1 MTLIWI
7 NNKYSPLNRR
17 EKIDGDSPPSEKRI
31 FNTFSISI
39 ILEFEP
45 NDGSMRLSL
54 ECCPLPTTRSRKK
67 NNDEGKKKWFPLRR
81 IQFDLIWFKDATISY
96 LSTFSG
102 SNNTATSE
110 MITAIV
116 KWLVRVSLLETN
128 TLTDLPYP
136 CPNLYLWKSPY
147 TPFLLSTWWNEQELL
162 YDNHLCING
171 SKIEET
177 GFCYNYPELRIEFLR
192 EVSAP
197 TLHRT
202 QVV

>member
-1 MTLIWI
+1 MLQLVT
-7 NNKYSPLNRR
+7 RV
-17 EKIDGDSPPSEKRI
+17 I
-31 FNTFSISI
+31 FRGRI
-39 ILEFEP
+39 ILQ
-45 NDGSMRLSL
+45 L
-54 ECCPLPTTRSRKK
+54 
-67 NNDEGKKKWFPLRR
+67 
-81 IQFDLIWFKDATISY
+81 Q
-96 LSTFSG
+96 
-102 SNNTATSE
+102 
-110 MITAIV
+110 
-116 KWLVRVSLLETN
+116 KWLLLLWSDLLIRVSLFETN

-177 GFCYNYPELRIEFLR
+177 GFRYNYPELRIEFLR

-202 QVV
+202 QVVSKLCLRLARLYVVVEIKSTNPVVVYELKAFPPLSSVFCWLPTRGWSGDIDQRYS

>member
-7 NNKYSPLNRR
+7 NNKYSSCNRR

-67 NNDEGKKKWFPLRR
+67 NNDEGKKKWFPFRR

-116 KWLVRVSLLETN
+116 KWLLFAWVFSKPIHSRTYHILVQIYIFESLLTR
-128 TLTDLPYP
+128 LFF
-136 CPNLYLWKSPY
+136 CPLDEMNRSFSMI
-147 TPFLLSTWWNEQELL
+147 TI
-162 YDNHLCING
+162 C
-171 SKIEET
+171 
-177 GFCYNYPELRIEFLR
+177 
-192 EVSAP
+192 A
-197 TLHRT
+197 
-202 QVV
+202 